1 MLKKILSTYQASLIV
16 ALLSFTTVWLTVR
29 YLGTTGRGEISL
41 FLLNLSLVQ
50 IANSVV
56 GSGPMIYLYNRH
68 PFSNIILLTFLWS
81 ICSSVILSAIL
92 FMINMLSLDLLLSTI
107 ILSFLTSLLLNNYA
121 ILMAENRFFQYNL
134 IRVLQSIFTILIF
147 LILFYITKT
156 ASFHHYINALFVSY
170 ILTVTFSCLMVFKRE
185 KLVEII
191 DLKKTLLDFFK
202 FGGLN
207 QLSNLIQLGNYRA
220 TLYMLSKYVGLSAT
234 GVFSLALTLTEAVWM
249 FRDSIVT
256 NHHSYVSRQ
265 NNEQLAAKNN
275 NKFMILS
282 GLGTFFIVVAAL
294 LVPVNIYIKV
304 FGIGFAQVKQIL
316 ILLSPGIIALSVG
329 SVISHYFSGIGKIK
343 FNTLTSLAGLVV
355 VVLSGLFL
363 IPKYGINGA
372 AIANCLS
379 YITTGVLLLVIYFR
393 KKRKS
398 KIFYTNAL

>member
-50 IANSVV
+50 IGNSIV

-68 PFSNIILLTFLWS
+68 PFSNIILLTTIWS
-81 ICSSVILSAIL
+81 ICCSIILSVIL
-92 FMINMLSLDLLLSTI
+92 FMINMVSLDLLLSTI

-121 ILMAENRFFQYNL
+121 ILMAGNRFFQYNL
-134 IRVLQSIFTILIF
+134 IRVLQSVFTIVFF
-147 LILFYITKT
+147 LILFYLTKK
-156 ASFHHYINALFVSY
+156 ASFHYYISSLLVSY
-170 ILTVTFSCLMVFKRE
+170 LLTVTLSSLIVFKRE
-185 KLVEII
+185 RLIEITE
-191 DLKKTLLDFFK
+191 LKKTLVDFFK

-234 GVFSLALTLTEAVWM
+234 GIFSLALTLAEAVWM
-249 FRDSIVT
+249 FKDSIVT

-275 NKFMILS
+275 TKFMIMS
-282 GLGTFFIVVAAL
+282 GLGTICILIVAL
-294 LVPVNIYIKV
+294 LIPITIYNKV
-304 FGIGFAQVKQIL
+304 FGSGFTQVKYVL
-316 ILLSPGIIALSVG
+316 LLLSPGIVALSIG
-329 SVISHYFSGIGKIK
+329 AVISHYFSGIGKIK
-343 FNTLTSLAGLVV
+343 FNTLTSFAGLIVV
-355 VVLSGLFL
+355 VILGIFL

-372 AIANCLS
+372 AITNCLS
-379 YITTGVLLLVIYFR
+379 YFTTGMFLFVIYFR
-393 KKRKS
+393 RKRKS
-398 KIFYTNAL
+398 KVFYRNAL

>member
-68 PFSNIILLTFLWS
+68 PFSNIILLTSLWS
-81 ICSSVILSAIL
+81 ICSSVIISVIL
-92 FMINMLSLDLLLSTI
+92 FIINMVSLDLLLKTI

-147 LILFYITKT
+147 LILFYITKKT
-156 ASFHHYINALFVSY
+156 SFHHYINALFVSY
-170 ILTVTFSCLMVFKRE
+170 ILTVTFSSLMVLKRE

-234 GVFSLALTLTEAVWM
+234 GIFSLALTLTEAIWM
-249 FRDSIVT
+249 FKDSIVT

-265 NNEQLAAKNN
+265 SNEQLAAKNN
-275 NKFMILS
+275 TKFMIMS
-282 GLGTFFIVVAAL
+282 GLGTICILIAAIL
-294 LVPVNIYIKV
+294 IPINIYIKV
-304 FGIGFAQVKQIL
+304 FGIGFTEVKQVL
-316 ILLSPGIIALSVG
+316 ILLSPGIVALSIG

-343 FNTLTSLAGLVV
+343 FNTLTSFAGLLVV
-355 VVLSGLFL
+355 IISGIFL

-379 YITTGVLLLVIYFR
+379 YALTGVLLVVIYLR
-393 KKRKS
+393 QTKKQTFFNR
-398 KIFYTNAL
+398 N